1 MDNNLAKVVRAC
13 NKYGFSY
20 HESING
26 IFIRTVSIAGW
37 FIMLTSDKPK
47 LFHENY
53 RHRNKY
59 GNRMMEGY
67 HEHTD
72 IREDTAEGMVDY
84 IMAHDKAMMRKGKKN
99 IFDKLEAVR
108 S

>member
-1 MDNNLAKVVRAC
+1 MEEDLVKVKNAC
-13 NKYGFSY
+13 DRYGFSY

-37 FIMLTSDKPK
+37 FIMLTGEKPK
-47 LFHENY
+47 LLHENY

-59 GNRMMEGY
+59 GNGVMEGY
-67 HEHTD
+67 HQHTD

-84 IMAHDKAMMRKGKKN
+84 IRAHDKAMLKKKQKN
-99 IFDKLEAVR
+99 IFDSLQK
-108 S
+108 